1 MDALLDG
8 PLMFTPVELPEGKRY
23 RVEGRQPVRDS
34 NTKANSGL
42 KLKAI
47 LTGFEHAEYSNN
59 HANLQ

>member
-42 KLKAI
+42 KLKAT
-47 LTGFEHAEYSNN
+47 LT
-59 HANLQ
+59 